1 MSGIV
6 GLLSHRAI
14 INALLFL
21 IKFFRSSFGS
31 EFSSFPELY
40 RDSSLIFQASTGCF
54 CGFPD
59 GLQRGLVRIRLT
71 GGRLTLFASP
81 ATVNFVGRKLK

>member
-14 INALLFL
+14 IDALLFS
-21 IKFFRSSFGS
+21 IKCFRSGVGS
-31 EFSSFPELY
+31 EFPLFPELY
-40 RDSSLIFQASTGCF
+40 RDSSLISQASTGRF
-54 CGFPD
+54 CGLPD

-81 ATVNFVGRKLK
+81 AAIKFVGRKLK